1 MNLDQ
6 EITRLLDIMPASGRM
21 FAKIINKPQQ
31 NQVIVAP
38 TPKPW
43 SQATRP
49 LYINFDLW
57 RRLSRG
63 ERDLLLLATISQV
76 LAVQWFKPNIYH
88 AIALAGITGVVV
100 QATQKD
106 PVGIVVAGGL
116 SAIALT
122 QIWRNNRSL
131 QRYLEADEKALK
143 IAARRGYTEVDAA
156 RHLLSAIETL
166 PELENRP
173 GLDFVELL
181 RCQNLRVLGNISP
194 VGIPENVRKQ

>member
-6 EITRLLDIMPASGRM
+6 EINRLLDIMPASGRM
-21 FAKIINKPQQ
+21 FGKIINKPQQ
-31 NQVIVAP
+31 TQVIVAP

-57 RRLSRG
+57 RQLSRG
-63 ERDLLLLATISQV
+63 ERDLLLLTTISNV
-76 LAVQWFKPNIYH
+76 LGVQWLKPNIYQG
-88 AIALAGITGVVV
+88 IALAGLTGVVV

-106 PVGIVVAGGL
+106 ALGIIVAGSL
-116 SAIALT
+116 TAIAIN

-131 QRYLEADEKALK
+131 QKYLEADEKAIK
-143 IAARRGYTEVDAA
+143 IAARRGYTEVEAA
-156 RHLLSAIETL
+156 KYLLSALESL
-166 PELENRP
+166 PQLENRQ
-173 GLDFVELL
+173 GLDFIELL